1 MRPRFA
7 LFLFLFAVVVPA
19 LIRAQTVRWD
29 PPRGSIPVGQTI
41 GLRLVYEDCTP
52 RGEPTLPRVPD
63 LKAELASQN
72 SNTSIINGAVSSSVV
87 LTYAVTLAQSRPVD
101 IPAFTVET
109 DKGQIQVAAARYE
122 PTAAT
127 VGGTATQLSD
137 AASARITLT
146 PNSVWAGEVFDLTA
160 NVEAA
165 SSFYPQFSRGFDWL
179 AEPLIA
185 ETWSDPPQ
193 RADVLISGQQH
204 TGYSYKTRAIA
215 RSPGRF
221 NLNAATHTVS
231 LSVGVSGFGF
241 FQQRQYDQY
250 TITSNTPTLE
260 VKALPAPPAGFGG
273 AVGQF
278 QLVSKVVPEKAA
290 VGEPI
295 TWTLELSGTGNWPD
309 IPGLP
314 SRNVSND
321 FNVVQPKAK
330 RTPADG
336 KIFDVTVSE
345 DVVLVPTKPGSYTLG
360 PVNFS
365 YFDPKSGSYKT
376 VSAPRTTIAIAAP
389 AASQFQV
396 GLQPPIGGPATEVA
410 APERKG
416 EPPAIPA
423 PPANLPRDPLT
434 GSDVAAT
441 PLSQGKVV
449 LALATPFAGLVLF
462 WLYLAVGLA
471 RKTDPLRAQRE
482 ARIRLSS
489 TLAKLG
495 GATTDAD
502 RAALIIA
509 WQHDTAILWELAHA
523 APPATALPDP
533 AWSTLWAESDRA
545 LYGAQAALP
554 ADWVARGSAALAA
567 KRVPGFRPLRL
578 FLPRNLFP
586 FAALIA
592 CGLFALATLQA
603 ADGGV
608 QYRAG
613 DFAGAEKTWRE
624 AVAAQPT
631 DWIARHNLSLAL
643 AQQER
648 DGESAA
654 QAAAAFV
661 QNPGDAPSFAQ
672 FVFSG
677 EKAGFAAPE
686 LASFLSGTARHGLA
700 RQASPATWQRL
711 LIAAAFGAALAL
723 GWLLANAYGAR
734 RARHRMIA
742 LGLFG
747 LCLVLGAISAVG
759 WTAYGIAAD
768 TRAVIVW
775 RASTLRSIPTE
786 ADTTQKTSPL
796 AAGSLAI
803 VDKTF
808 VNDRWQHLVFENGQT
823 GWTRKDDVVP
833 LWK

>member
-1 MRPRFA
+1 MRPRFT
-7 LFLFLFAVVVPA
+7 FLVFLAVVLPA
-19 LIRAQTVRWD
+19 LLRAQTVRWD
-29 PPRGSIPVGQTI
+29 PPRGSLPVGQTV

-52 RGEPTLPRVPD
+52 RGEPPLPRVPD
-63 LKAELASQN
+63 LKLELASQN
-72 SNTSIINGAVSSSVV
+72 SNTSIVNGVVSSSVV
-87 LTYAVTLAQSRPVD
+87 LTYAATLAQSRPVD
-101 IPAFTVET
+101 IPPFTVET
-109 DKGQIQVAAARYE
+109 DKGQVRVAAARYE

-137 AASARITLT
+137 AASARITIA

-165 SSFYPQFSRGFDWL
+165 SSFYPQFSRGFDWT
-179 AEPLIA
+179 ADPLIA

-193 RADVLISGQQH
+193 RGDFTSGGQPH

-215 RSPGRF
+215 RAPGRF

-260 VKALPAPPAGFGG
+260 VKALPAPPAGFSG

-336 KIFDVTVSE
+336 KIFDVSISE
-345 DVVLVPTKPGSYTLG
+345 DVVLVPTKPGSYVLG

-376 VSAPRTTIAIAAP
+376 VTAPRTTIAITAP

-396 GLQPPIGGPATEVA
+396 GLQPPVVGPASEPT
-410 APERKG
+410 APERKA

-423 PPANLPRDPLT
+423 PPSNLPRDPLPGT
-434 GSDVAAT
+434 DVTAT
-441 PLSQGKVV
+441 PLSPGKVL
-449 LALATPFAGLVLF
+449 LAVTGPFVGLLLF
-462 WLYLAVGLA
+462 WLYLALGLA
-471 RKTDPLRAQRE
+471 KKTDPLRARRE
-482 ARIRLSS
+482 ARIRIAA
-489 TLAKLG
+489 TLAKLET
-495 GATTDAD
+495 ATTDAE
-502 RAALIIA
+502 RAVLILA
-509 WQHDTAILWELAHA
+509 WQHDTAILWELTQA
-523 APPATALPDP
+523 APPATALPEP

-545 LYGAQAALP
+545 LYGAKAALP
-554 ADWVARGSAALAA
+554 ADWVARATAALAA
-567 KRVPGFRPLRL
+567 KRVPGFQPARL

-586 FAALIA
+586 FAALIV
-592 CGLFALATLQA
+592 CGLFALVSLHA

-613 DFAGAEKTWRE
+613 DFAAAEKTWRD
-624 AVAAQPT
+624 AIAANPT

-654 QAAAAFV
+654 HAAAAFV
-661 QNPGDAPSFAQ
+661 QNPGDVPSFAQ
-672 FVFSG
+672 FTFSG
-677 EKAGFAAPE
+677 ERAGFAAPE
-686 LASFLSGTARHGLA
+686 LAAFLSGTARHGLA
-700 RQASPATWQRL
+700 RQASPATWQRA
-711 LIAAAFGAALAL
+711 LIVSAIGAALAL
-723 GWLLANAYGAR
+723 GWLLANIYGAR
-734 RARHRMIA
+734 RPTHRVLA
-742 LGLFG
+742 LSLFG
-747 LCLVLGAISAVG
+747 VCFVGGALAASS
-759 WTAYGIAAD
+759 WTAYGTAAD

-786 ADTTQKTSPL
+786 ADTTQKTSSL

-808 VNDRWQHLVFENGQT
+808 LNNRWQHLVFENGQT
-823 GWTRKDDVVP
+823 GWTRKEDVVP